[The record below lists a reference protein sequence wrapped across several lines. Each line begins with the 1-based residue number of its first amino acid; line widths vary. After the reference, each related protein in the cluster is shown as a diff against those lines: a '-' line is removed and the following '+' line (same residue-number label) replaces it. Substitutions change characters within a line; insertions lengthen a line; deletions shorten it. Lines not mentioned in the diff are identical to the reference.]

1 MNDVATPVEA
11 DRDTIVDRFFEKV
24 GELGVKPALYHKVGD
39 SWESLSWTEYGRKCR
54 EFAGGLIASGWHTA
68 AMSMRLLVDCLL
80 GDAAT
85 IAARGV
91 DELRWRRPVQPG
103 DRLSVRAAVEDREV
117 DDENRG
123 TVRLRI
129 ETTNENDEVVFSMIG
144 IVLFA
149 RRQE

>member
-1 MNDVATPVEA
+1 MTLYFEDLAVDDEWTSDEYHVTEA
-11 DRDTIVDRFFEKV
+11 EI
-24 GELGVKPALYHKVGD
+24 
-39 SWESLSWTEYGRKCR
+39 R
-54 EFAGGLIASGWHTA
+54 EFAAQYDPQWFHTDPDRAAAESPYGGLIASGWHTA
-68 AMSMRLLVDCLL
+68 AMSMRLLVDCFL

-91 DELRWRRPVQPG
+91 DELRWPRPVQPG
-103 DRLSVRAAVEDREV
+103 DRLSVRAVVEEREV

-129 ETTNENDEVVFSMIG
+129 ETTNADDDVVFTTVA

-149 RRQE
+149 RRQA